1 MKKFNLMIM
10 IISLCMIS
18 ATDLY
23 AQNEMADQDQQQKI
37 IKVCSLNSI
46 EANQEFQRNV
56 QLLRA
61 QRQKVIELKAELDTT
76 KKKKAKKN
84 IQKELDDLLLKLN
97 ENNQTMFKTYGFS
110 LTRNYTQ
117 IVEQSHVYMLVSD
130 VEADKFNKLQSE
142 STGSDSED
150 NEEQGH

>member
-1 MKKFNLMIM
+1 MIKFKLTMM
-10 IISLCMIS
+10 LFSLCMLS
-18 ATDLY
+18 AINLC
-23 AQNEMADQDQQQKI
+23 AQSEMSDQDQQQKI

-61 QRQKVIELKAELDTT
+61 QRQKVIELKAEIDIT
-76 KKKKAKKN
+76 KKKRDKKK
-84 IQKELDDLLLKLN
+84 IQKELDGLLLKLN

-117 IVEQSHVYMLVSD
+117 IIEQSHVYMLVPD
-130 VEADKFNKLQSE
+130 TEADKFNELQEENSE
-142 STGSDSED
+142 S
-150 NEEQGH
+150 EE